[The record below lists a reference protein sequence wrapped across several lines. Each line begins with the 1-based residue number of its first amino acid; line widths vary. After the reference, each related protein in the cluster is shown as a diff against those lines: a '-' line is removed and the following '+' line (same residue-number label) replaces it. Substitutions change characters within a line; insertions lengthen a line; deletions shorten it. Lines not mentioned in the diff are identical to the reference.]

1 MEVFS
6 ENISVAS
13 GFVPVSNEP
22 GNDACTTFGKI
33 MDDGETG
40 CRYHR
45 RIRLDKLSGS
55 VHNEQ

>member
-13 GFVPVSNEP
+13 GFIPVSNEL

-33 MDDGETG
+33 MDDGKPGADTMG
-40 CRYHR
+40 QH
-45 RIRLDKLSGS
+45 
-55 VHNEQ
+55 